1 MANTFASWDPNSGSS
16 LNDFL
21 YQQIAAQKMAGLGSW
36 SGGLDP
42 ETSMRSMAMDLEKSG
57 ITSLG
62 QLGWSDRAERLGWT
76 SGARQVSSGSI
87 DDLGYWDPGI
97 DENHPVYGR
106 FVPGIINK
114 DTGKL
119 LHSAYGER
127 TMGNTWSG
135 SYAGKGNTGFDINF
149 DAEGNPVF
157 GTHGASSVQSKDW
170 MPAAFLL
177 AAAGGVG
184 ASALFGGAGAAGAAG
199 AGAVATPVTGWGAG
213 AAAATELG
221 ALGGASG
228 GAAALGAGELLT
240 GGSALEQLALGGAAA
255 DTVGTGTA
263 FELANAG
270 ASAMTDLGTAGA
282 ASGDVLGDFIAS
294 LGAQEPFVQ
303 GGAAA
308 YTGPMSLG
316 WDGAGAT
323 GTSSWVDSI
332 TKALG
337 YTNADGSLN
346 KAALLK
352 SLMSVGSGLYGMN
365 QAGDLARL
373 SGQAISGS
381 APWTTSG
388 GTALA
393 GEELKRA
400 ISGDLSNDP
409 GFKLAQQAAA
419 RASSQQPGGMAASA
433 AAMAALKYQND
444 RIAAL
449 SGPAGVG
456 FNPGQGYSTALTG
469 TGAASNLASSS
480 LGSIGY
486 GGTSS
491 QMPPWLQQFLIKQG
505 MGA

>member
-42 ETSMRSMAMDLEKSG
+42 ETSMRSMATDLERSG

-76 SGARQVSSGSI
+76 SLAHQVWSGNI
-87 DDLGYWDPGI
+87 DDLGYWNPGI
-97 DENHPVYGR
+97 DENDPVYGR

-119 LHSAYGER
+119 LYSGYGER
-127 TMGNTWSG
+127 TRGNTWSG

-157 GTHGASSVQSKDW
+157 GTHGASSVQSGDW

-199 AGAVATPVTGWGAG
+199 AGSGAFLGEGVASGVGAWD
-213 AAAATELG
+213 AAAGLG
-221 ALGGASG
+221 ALGTE
-228 GAAALGAGELLT
+228 AG
-240 GGSALEQLALGGAAA
+240 
-255 DTVGTGTA
+255 VG
-263 FELANAG
+263 AG
-270 ASAMTDLGTAGA
+270 ASAELFSNTGWLDMAGGAGMDAVETGGLNGAFLGEGVTSGIPAWDA
-282 ASGDVLGDFIAS
+282 AS
-294 LGAQEPFVQ
+294 
-303 GGAAA
+303 
-308 YTGPMSLG
+308 TGL
-316 WDGAGAT
+316 AGS
-323 GTSSWVDSI
+323 SSWVDSI

-469 TGAASNLASSS
+469 TGTASNLASSS

-486 GGTSS
+486 GVTSS